1 LRLDGALVPK
11 FEQNFGFKI
20 ENPLHDWKMDPRF
33 GWHTSERQTAEGELK
48 LMDECPIAAAEA
60 EPLRLIH
67 FVLELGVIAGIGS
80 HATQF
85 IARDPERPARVEL
98 IFSLN
103 LLAPWFADI
112 GRKGEQ
118 EILGNALL

>member
-1 LRLDGALVPK
+1 MSSINDVLCWRIEQERVGVDRRPTVEVCKLGECGCFGRIGGAHSSVGLK
-11 FEQNFGFKI
+11 RQAGAGQAE
-20 ENPLHDWKMDPRF
+20 PRSRIHL
-33 GWHTSERQTAEGELK
+33 GLELSV
-48 LMDECPIAAAEA
+48 IAA
-60 EPLRLIH
+60 
-67 FVLELGVIAGIGS
+67 IGG

-103 LLAPWFADI
+103 LLTPRLADV